1 MGTPAKDYSVYCGH
15 KYNMLTVLGVKPREF
30 DAKGRYKPAR
40 LIVRCDC
47 GRVYDAEA
55 AAVIHGRQKGCIC
68 QRGRKDYRE
77 PNPLAPEDFPT
88 SREPNIVERLKPKW
102 ECTCNF
108 ESGCS
113 INELCGICCWECD
126 RPCKMCQNSPEKCGA
141 KKRRQRK
148 WQEKSRLP
156 KSR

>member
-1 MGTPAKDYSVYCGH
+1 MGTPTKDYSVYCGH
-15 KYNMLTVLGVKPREF
+15 KYNMLTVLGVKPREL
-30 DAKGRYKPAR
+30 DAKGKYKPAR

-77 PNPLAPEDFPT
+77 PNPLAPENFPA

-126 RPCKMCQNSPEKCGA
+126 RPCKMCQNRPEKCGA

-148 WQEKSRLP
+148 
-156 KSR
+156 